1 MPKIKRPTSAYDKL
15 IILVNGYLALNR
27 KQLADVLGC
36 SYNTARNRLNDPA
49 TFTLGELRIIT
60 RSLCIPIEEVRAA
73 LPY

>member
-36 SYNTARNRLNDPA
+36 SYNTARNRLNDPS
-49 TFTLGELRIIT
+49 TFTLGELRLMA
-60 RSLCIPIEEVRAA
+60 RALGIPIEEVRAA